1 MADQRLRISANIDF
15 PNAVPAGIVGD
26 DIEWLSFHNAST
38 PASGTALWK
47 FDITDVTNL
56 VLGNT
61 IRLTADMVFLDYPN
75 DSSDNETEALGQ
87 SLFANLLANGF
98 YCVAHDGDPGTE
110 AQFFGQNQITE
121 VGVATIAAGNLEV
134 VDKP

>member
-15 PNAVPAGIVGD
+15 PNAVPPGAVGD
-26 DIEWLSFHNAST
+26 DIEWLSFHNADT
-38 PASGTALWK
+38 PAAGTALWK

-87 SLFANLLANGF
+87 SFFANLLANGF
-98 YCVAHDGDPGTE
+98 YAVAHDGDPGTE
-110 AQFFGQNQITE
+110 AEFFGQNQITE